1 MWWRCGKSRWVWV
14 IAVSLVAVC
23 VVCVI
28 WMGSAGRMNRFF
40 RLRAELVEVDYTVGL
55 GFLVAAASDIR

>member
-1 MWWRCGKSRWVWV
+1 
-14 IAVSLVAVC
+14 VSLVAVC

-28 WMGSAGRMNRFF
+28 WMGSAGRMKRFF